1 MPHDSADQGGPAMRV
16 LRVTTAVALLL
27 GLVGGTTITDAQQ
40 CPKGKLRLYT
50 SWPMQGAM
58 LPEGTGMKNGVD
70 LAVSEA
76 GGVVAG
82 YCLEI
87 VNLDDASPQTG
98 KWDGAVEAENANKA
112 VADPL
117 AIVYIG
123 TYNSGAAK
131 VSIPIT
137 NRAAMA
143 QVTPANTY
151 PGLTK
156 KRGAAPGEPE
166 IYRPA
171 GFVNYFRPIPADD
184 IQGAVGAKW
193 AKRLGVRK
201 VYILNDQELYG
212 KGIADVFEATA
223 KKIGLAVV
231 ANEGID
237 WKQPD
242 QKPVLTKIRA
252 SAADLVYMGGVIETG
267 AQVIIRQ
274 MKEVGLVAPRVRFMG
289 PDGLLEEELLKGAT
303 CEVAMA
309 TDMRVTFAGL
319 PFEKMKG
326 IGAKTYEDYKKKYG
340 KEPTAYALYAVEGG
354 RVAVDALKRAA
365 PEMDRAK
372 DITGKREAL
381 RKAISL
387 TKNFEGING
396 KWSFD
401 ANGDVDYDTMS
412 GFKVVKADG
421 PIGCKF
427 QFESILE

>member
-1 MPHDSADQGGPAMRV
+1 MRLGRIATVTLALVAVVVVGFTTGADPQP
-16 LRVTTAVALLL
+16 
-27 GLVGGTTITDAQQ
+27 
-40 CPKGKLRLYT
+40 CPKGKLRIYT

-58 LPEGTGMKNGVD
+58 IPEGTGMKNGVD
-70 LAVSEA
+70 LAVSEI

-82 YCLEI
+82 YCLEV
-87 VNLDDASPQTG
+87 VNLDDASAQTG

-112 VADPL
+112 VGDAL
-117 AIVYIG
+117 AMVYIG

-131 VSIPIT
+131 VSIPIN
-137 NRAAMA
+137 NRAHLA
-143 QVTPANTY
+143 QITPANTY

-166 IYRPA
+166 IYRPM
-171 GFVNYFRPIPADD
+171 GFVNYFRPVPADD

-193 AKRLGVRK
+193 AKRLGAKK

-223 KKIGLAVV
+223 KRIGLPVV

-252 SAADLVYMGGVIETG
+252 SGADLIYMGGVIETG

-274 MKEVGLVAPRVRFMG
+274 MKEVGLVAPRVRFVG

-303 CEVAMA
+303 CDAALAAE
-309 TDMRVTFAGL
+309 MRVTFAGL
-319 PFEKMKG
+319 PFEKMRG
-326 IGAKTYEDYKKKYG
+326 VGAKTYETYKAKFG
-340 KEPTAYALYAVEGG
+340 KEPTSYALYAVEAA
-354 RVAVDALKRAA
+354 RVAIDGIRRAA
-365 PEMDRAK
+365 AAIERAK
-372 DITGKREAL
+372 DVAEKREAV
-381 RKAISL
+381 RKAIAS
-387 TKNFEGING
+387 TKNFDGING

-401 ANGDVDYDTMS
+401 ENGDVDYETMS
-412 GFKVVKADG
+412 GFKVVKADT

-427 QFESILE
+427 QFETILE

>member
-1 MPHDSADQGGPAMRV
+1 MR
-16 LRVTTAVALLL
+16 LSRIAAVATVLF
-27 GLVGGTTITDAQQ
+27 GLAVAGGDVAAQT

-58 LPEGTGMKNGVD
+58 LPEATGMKNGVD

-76 GGVVAG
+76 GSTVAG
-82 YCLEI
+82 YCLEV

-112 VADPL
+112 VSDPL

-137 NRAAMA
+137 NRAHMA

-193 AKRLGVRK
+193 AKRLGVKK

-223 KKIGLAVV
+223 KKIGLPVV
-231 ANEGID
+231 ANEGLD

-242 QKPVLTKIRA
+242 QKPVLTKVRA
-252 SAADLVYMGGVIETG
+252 SGADLVYLGGVIETG
-267 AQVIIRQ
+267 AQVVLRQ
-274 MKEVGLVAPRVRFMG
+274 MQEVGLVAPRTRFMG

-303 CEVAMA
+303 C
-309 TDMRVTFAGL
+309 
-319 PFEKMKG
+319 
-326 IGAKTYEDYKKKYG
+326 
-340 KEPTAYALYAVEGG
+340 
-354 RVAVDALKRAA
+354 DA
-365 PEMDRAK
+365 
-372 DITGKREAL
+372 DI
-381 RKAISL
+381 
-387 TKNFEGING
+387 
-396 KWSFD
+396 
-401 ANGDVDYDTMS
+401 
-412 GFKVVKADG
+412 
-421 PIGCKF
+421 
-427 QFESILE
+427 

>member
-1 MPHDSADQGGPAMRV
+1 MRSSRWLALAGGVVLVMVAAMA
-16 LRVTTAVALLL
+16 TDTA
-27 GLVGGTTITDAQQ
+27 AQQ
-40 CPKGKLRLYT
+40 CPKGKLRFYT

-58 LPEGTGMKNGVD
+58 IPEGTGMKNGVD
-70 LAVSEA
+70 MAVAEVGA
-76 GGVVAG
+76 AVAG
-82 YCLEI
+82 YCIEV

-98 KWDGAVEAENANKA
+98 KWDGAVEAENANKT

-131 VSIPIT
+131 ISIPIT
-137 NRAAMA
+137 NRAHMA
-143 QVTPANTY
+143 QITPANTY

-156 KRGAAPGEPE
+156 KQGAAPGEPE
-166 IYRPA
+166 IYRPL
-171 GFVNYFRPIPADD
+171 GFVNYFRPVPADD

-193 AKRLGVRK
+193 AKRLGAKK
-201 VYILNDQELYG
+201 VYVLNDQELYG

-223 KKIGLAVV
+223 KKIGLPVV
-231 ANEGID
+231 ANEGLD

-252 SAADLVYMGGVIETG
+252 SGADLIYLGGVIETG

-274 MKEVGLVAPRVRFMG
+274 MKEVGLVAPRTRFMG

-303 CEVAMA
+303 CDAALGTE
-309 TDMRVTFAGL
+309 MRVTFAGL

-326 IGAKTYEDYKKKYG
+326 VGAKTYEDYKKRFN
-340 KEPTAYALYAVEGG
+340 KEPTSYALYAVEAG
-354 RVAVDALKRAA
+354 RVAIDGIRRAA
-365 PEMDRAK
+365 ADLDRGK
-372 DITGKREAL
+372 DPTDKREAV
-381 RKAISL
+381 RKAIAT
-387 TKNFEGING
+387 TKNMDGING

-412 GFKVVKADG
+412 GFKAVKADT
-421 PIGCKF
+421 PVGCKF